1 MPSFELNGETN
12 GWHHHHHY
20 DHKVTEKLE
29 KIGNGI
35 KEILEENTTPPI
47 GPGSIPAVTP
57 ASIVINGTR
66 DLLSQATRIPDDVGV
81 LISLLQTASNHGLV
95 DDRKYLVSFLV
106 CLVALADEVLGGK
119 SG

>member
-35 KEILEENTTPPI
+35 KEILVENTTPPI